1 MSIVHTVSQGEH
13 LSGIAL
19 RYGFRDYR
27 TIWNDPAN
35 ADLKQRR
42 PNPHILCPGDQL
54 VIPDKAK
61 KQLQR
66 STDQSHRFQVATQPL
81 DLRVRLDQCRSDP
94 IAGAP
99 CTLAANDDG
108 SALTSDGDGAIARSI
123 SRDAGVGKLSIK
135 QQVAVKDK
143 TVPLTVE
150 IPLHIGHLDPVDEAS
165 GQRSRLANLGYYLG
179 ADDPIDDAAFKSA
192 VEEFQCDN
200 GLAVDGICG
209 PATQAKLSEIHG
221 C

>member
-1 MSIVHTVSQGEH
+1 MGVIHTVSQGEH

-27 TIWNDPAN
+27 TIWNDPGN

-42 PNPHILCPGDQL
+42 PNPHVLFPGDQL
-54 VIPDKAK
+54 VIPDKMK
-61 KQLQR
+61 KQLPR
-66 STDQSHRFQVATQPL
+66 PTDQGHRFQVAAQPL
-81 DLRVRLDQCRSDP
+81 DLRIRLEQRRGDP
-94 IAGAP
+94 IAGTP
-99 CTLAANDDG
+99 CMLAANDDG
-108 SALTSDGDGAIARSI
+108 SSLTSDGDGALARSI
-123 SRDAGVGKLSIK
+123 AKDATAGKLTI
-135 QQVAVKDK
+135 QQQITVKDK
-143 TVPLTVE
+143 TVPLTIE
-150 IPLHIGHLDPVDEAS
+150 MPLHIGHLDPVDEAS
-165 GQRSRLANLGYYLG
+165 GQRSRLANLGYYLA
-179 ADDPIDDAAFKSA
+179 ADDPVDDAAFTSA